1 MKLSLVFLSLL
12 FFPAL
17 SCAAYGERWYNVEV
31 IIFSYS
37 SDMGVQEEH
46 WPLETGVPDI
56 SNAVSLV
63 KQDNSSERLPGQI
76 LEFEQLPFK
85 MLSGALRRMQRSSRY
100 DVIYANAWRL
110 PDLPKRRA
118 PPVRIKAGKRY
129 NPDGGPAA
137 PFLGEIA
144 GQLSGMSDEALYEI
158 DGRIKISLSKFL
170 DVDADLLYRRNVN
183 LPDAQG
189 LPVNEFREF
198 RLTEFRRMKSKT
210 IHYLDH
216 PMFGVVIGIDRY
228 KADTGEDEPEMAKP
242 RSASEINQ

>member
-1 MKLSLVFLSLL
+1 
-12 FFPAL
+12 
-17 SCAAYGERWYNVEV
+17 
-31 IIFSYS
+31 
-37 SDMGVQEEH
+37 
-46 WPLETGVPDI
+46 
-56 SNAVSLV
+56 
-63 KQDNSSERLPGQI
+63 
-76 LEFEQLPFK
+76 
-85 MLSGALRRMQRSSRY
+85 
-100 DVIYANAWRL
+100 
-110 PDLPKRRA
+110 
-118 PPVRIKAGKRY
+118 
-129 NPDGGPAA
+129 
-137 PFLGEIA
+137 
-144 GQLSGMSDEALYEI
+144 MSDEALYEI